1 LKKLDNLHSGELICP
16 AVKIFDRET
25 LGIKIDDAVKE
36 VSDATKLRAILV
48 KILGEA
54 RAVGMSE
61 IAGAF
66 MKAPLRA
73 RSTIA
78 SYCYLTDCVVEA
90 AYNAVLRHLHPAQ
103 SSTTGE
109 RLVLIAVGGYG
120 RGEMAPF
127 SDVDLLFTV
136 PYKITGW
143 AESVVESL
151 LYVLWDL
158 KLKVGHAVRTVNDCM
173 RLAGEDYTIRTSL
186 VEMRFLFGDRMVYKG
201 LQEQLQENLFKG
213 TVQDFT
219 EAKMAERGARHLKQG
234 GQRYVVEPNVKEG
247 KGGLRDLQSL
257 FWIEKY
263 RNGVFHAEQL
273 VEAGVFTESEFRTF
287 IAAEDFLWCVRCHLH
302 LIANRGM
309 DQLTFDLQVEIA
321 EVMGYSDLRGRR
333 AVEHFMQDYFT
344 HATKVGELSRI
355 FLTAMEA
362 VSVKRELN
370 FLKVLKRKP
379 RIGEGYILV
388 QNRLAI
394 ADPEVFLKNNLNLL
408 RLFEEGLR
416 TKLLIHPDAM
426 RLVSANLY
434 LIDQNMRNSDEAVRI
449 FRDLLLKHGNPERA
463 LRRMNELGVLAA
475 FIPEFKPIVAMMQFN
490 MYHSFTVD
498 EHTIQT
504 IGHLA
509 AIERGEL
516 VEELPVASAI
526 LGSGLNRKVI
536 YIALLL
542 HDIGKGQIEDHSV
555 LGAKIAR
562 DVAPRLGLNPRESE
576 NVEWLVRHHLLM
588 SDMAQKRDIADPRTV
603 RDFAKAVQSVKR
615 LDLLTVLTVCDISG
629 VGPGVWNNWKAVLIR
644 ALYRQTKKA
653 LETGLEDL
661 NRENRGS
668 EAKKNLRKVLK
679 DWPKNSIKYETSR
692 HYPPYWQGL
701 HVTAHQIFARLLL
714 DIPDDEIRMDLQ
726 PDKDRDATRICFAM
740 ADHPG
745 VFSRFTGALAL
756 SGANV
761 VDARTFTSKDGF
773 ATAVFWVQDSE
784 GHPYLSDRLS
794 RLKKMIDDT
803 LQGKVITRDAIKS
816 RDKIKKREKAFRVPT
831 SISFDNNGS
840 EIYTIIEVDTR
851 DRLGLL
857 YDLTRTLAAANV
869 NISSAVIATYGEQAV
884 DTFYV
889 KDMFGL
895 KLYSKSKQDSL
906 EMKLRSSISEAAL
919 RALS

>member
-1 LKKLDNLHSGELICP
+1 
-16 AVKIFDRET
+16 
-25 LGIKIDDAVKE
+25 
-36 VSDATKLRAILV
+36 
-48 KILGEA
+48 
-54 RAVGMSE
+54 
-61 IAGAF
+61 
-66 MKAPLRA
+66 
-73 RSTIA
+73 
-78 SYCYLTDCVVEA
+78 
-90 AYNAVLRHLHPAQ
+90 
-103 SSTTGE
+103 
-109 RLVLIAVGGYG
+109 
-120 RGEMAPF
+120 
-127 SDVDLLFTV
+127 
-136 PYKITGW
+136 
-143 AESVVESL
+143 
-151 LYVLWDL
+151 
-158 KLKVGHAVRTVNDCM
+158 
-173 RLAGEDYTIRTSL
+173 
-186 VEMRFLFGDRMVYKG
+186 
-201 LQEQLQENLFKG
+201 
-213 TVQDFT
+213 
-219 EAKMAERGARHLKQG
+219 
-234 GQRYVVEPNVKEG
+234 
-247 KGGLRDLQSL
+247 
-257 FWIEKY
+257 
-263 RNGVFHAEQL
+263 
-273 VEAGVFTESEFRTF
+273 
-287 IAAEDFLWCVRCHLH
+287 
-302 LIANRGM
+302 
-309 DQLTFDLQVEIA
+309 
-321 EVMGYSDLRGRR
+321 
-333 AVEHFMQDYFT
+333 
-344 HATKVGELSRI
+344 
-355 FLTAMEA
+355 MEA
-362 VSVKRELN
+362 VSVKREPN
-370 FLKVLKRKP
+370 FLKGLKRNP
-379 RIGEGYILV
+379 RIGEGYIVV

-394 ADPEVFLKNNLNLL
+394 ADPEAFLKNNLNLL

-426 RLVSANLY
+426 RLVSANLN
-434 LIDQNMRNSDEAVRI
+434 LIDQKMRNSGEAARI
-449 FRDLLLKHGNPERA
+449 FCDLLLKHGNPERA

-603 RDFAKAVQSVKR
+603 RDFAKVVQSVKR

-668 EAKKNLRKVLK
+668 EAKNNLRKVLK
-679 DWPKNSIKYETSR
+679 DWPKNSIKYETRR

-857 YDLTRTLAAANV
+857 YDLTRTLAVANV

-895 KLYSKSKQDSL
+895 KLHSKSKQDSL
-906 EMKLRSSISEAAL
+906 EMKLRSSISEAAI

>member
-1 LKKLDNLHSGELICP
+1 MDNLHSGELICP

-90 AYNAVLRHLHPAQ
+90 AYNAVLQHLHPAQ

-201 LQEQLQENLFKG
+201 LQEQLRENLFKG

-273 VEAGVFTESEFRTF
+273 VEAGVFTESEFGTF

-333 AVEHFMQDYFT
+333 AVEYFMQDYFT

>member
-1 LKKLDNLHSGELICP
+1 MDNFHSGELICP

-90 AYNAVLRHLHPAQ
+90 AYNAVLQHLHPAQ

-201 LQEQLQENLFKG
+201 LQEQLRENLFKG

-273 VEAGVFTESEFRTF
+273 VEAGVFTESEFGTF

-333 AVEHFMQDYFT
+333 AVEYFMQDYFT

-644 ALYRQTKKA
+644 ALYRQTKKV